1 MLFQTIVSRIDAKSE
16 IYEIHMQLDINSEI
30 YPMEKFKVF
39 WLLTEIIINMFFQE
53 YTVIITKSIT
63 GEETEEKGNRN
74 FFFYGKLENFTKK
87 IGVFSA
93 EDLKNSNLL
102 DEYQY
107 AMYGKVFKVEE
118 KKNEN
123 EL

>member
-30 YPMEKFKVF
+30 YTMEKFKVF